1 MQAIL
6 EQQRSNVIQFPT
18 NRAAG
23 GGDGT
28 GSLIPVIRELISS
41 INNLTG
47 VMVGQTKG
55 GKIGSSSTNE
65 SLNSSLET
73 EVETGRYQETQ
84 LDLLKKIE
92 ANTRGGQ
99 VHPDGKP
106 KVTEDDSSGGLGLL
120 GTSLAVTAGVIA
132 GLVTAWA
139 KTVKFFVTGIGTGI
153 EKTVVFLSKWFPSLR
168 EALFNIETTFV
179 LLVESIKGIF
189 NTATAKIAEVFT
201 NLVGKMVKVFEG
213 AVEFF
218 KGIFGEGTGIGKVI
232 AAIKTSVT
240 NFLAPIAESFT
251 SMVEYSGKVITAI
264 RTSVGAFMSS
274 ISEGFAV
281 MGEASGPISKAIS
294 FVKSSI
300 AGVMEFFGGFGTFF
314 AEIGGKMELFSK
326 LFGAVSKV
334 VSKIAYPL
342 MVVMAVWDTI
352 KGAMAGWEE
361 GGLVGA
367 IGGAIKGL
375 FNSLIGGVLDMIKGA
390 ISWIAGA
397 LGFTAV
403 EDFLDSFSFE
413 DLFSDFVDAVLFIP
427 KKIQEFIM
435 SPIETLKKLGESMMS
450 LWEPIK
456 NIMGALVDAYLWLP
470 RQLFGLINDYIVTPL
485 TDVFKPLT
493 DFFKGLAEKIMGVF
507 EDFGI
512 PEMGFSILGKKFSVG
527 PWYPFRPDE
536 GTVRVGSDTQ
546 IDQKSTSGGDAGD
559 STTFKKNI
567 VSSGSGGVDE
577 DAMRANGM
585 SEEAIAKAK
594 ERNVDKTRV
603 LTTSEKVVN
612 GQAAFKED
620 FATFDP
626 KTGKAMLSGDSAA
639 TGVTTDA
646 QGNKSTN
653 GTREI
658 SKRAFDQIKSNAQAG
673 GDNSKIAEI
682 VKEDDAYQK
691 LSWFDKRKVD
701 VGYAK
706 ASDLLA
712 VSQPD
717 QAEAVTKKSSDAAS
731 LKENINK
738 ASGNTN
744 VVNSPLTTYN
754 NQKVTNVKAP
764 IRNQESSIGEWL
776 KSKYQ

>member
-6 EQQRSNVIQFPT
+6 EQQRSNVIQFPRT
-18 NRAAG
+18 AAG
-23 GGDGT
+23 GGDNT
-28 GSLIPVIRELISS
+28 GGLIPVIKDLIAS
-41 INNLTG
+41 IDKLTG
-47 VMVGQTKG
+47 VMVGQAK
-55 GKIGSSSTNE
+55 GKISSASTNG
-65 SLNSSLET
+65 SLNSSLES

-99 VHPDGKP
+99 VHADGKP
-106 KVTEDDSSGGLGLL
+106 KTNEDDSGGGLGLGL
-120 GTSLAVTAGVIA
+120 SIIAVAAGTIA
-132 GLVTAWA
+132 GLVSAWL
-139 KTVKFFVTGIGTGI
+139 KTVKFFVTGIGVGI

-189 NTATAKIAEVFT
+189 NSATAKIAEVFT
-201 NLVGKMVKVFEG
+201 NLVGKMVKVFDS

-218 KGIFGEGTGIGKVI
+218 RGIFGEGTGIGKVI

-251 SMVEYSGKVITAI
+251 SMIEYSGKVITAI

-403 EDFLDSFSFE
+403 EEFLDSFSFE

-427 KKIQEFIM
+427 QTIQNLIM
-435 SPIETLKKLGESMMS
+435 SPIETLKKLGSS
-450 LWEPIK
+450 LADMFDPIK
-456 NIMGALVDAYLWLP
+456 NIMSALVDVYLFIP
-470 RQLFGLINDYIVTPL
+470 KQLFGLINDYIITPL
-485 TDVFKPLT
+485 TDVFKPVIN
-493 DFFKGLAEKIMGVF
+493 FFKNIAEQIMSVF

-536 GTVRVGSDTQ
+536 GTTRVASDTKL
-546 IDQKSTSGGDAGD
+546 DETSGGDAGD

-567 VSSGSGGVDE
+567 VASGSGGVDE

-585 SEEAIAKAK
+585 SEEDIAKAK

-626 KTGKAMLSGDSAA
+626 KTGKAMLSGDAAA

-646 QGNKSTN
+646 EGNKSTN

-658 SKRAFDQIKSNAQAG
+658 STRAFSQIKANAKAG
-673 GDNSKIAEI
+673 GDNEKVAEI

-706 ASDLLA
+706 ASELLA
-712 VSQPD
+712 VSQPET
-717 QAEAVTKKSSDAAS
+717 ANAVTKKSSDSAS
-731 LKENINK
+731 LKENLSK
-738 ASGNTN
+738 ASGGDTS
-744 VVNSPLTTYN
+744 VVNSPMTTYN

-764 IRNQESSIGEWL
+764 IRNQESSVGEWL
-776 KSKYQ
+776 KSKYI

>member
-6 EQQRSNVIQFPT
+6 EQQRSNVIQFPS
-18 NRAAG
+18 NRTAG

-28 GSLIPVIRELISS
+28 GRLVPVIRELISS
-41 INNLTG
+41 INTLTG
-47 VMVGQTKG
+47 VMVGQAKG
-55 GKIGSSSTNE
+55 GPVALQGPTND
-65 SLNSSLET
+65 SLNSTLES

-92 ANTRGGQ
+92 ENTRGGK
-99 VHPDGKP
+99 VTPDGKP
-106 KVTEDDSSGGLGLL
+106 KAAPEEDSGGLGLL
-120 GTSLAVTAGVIA
+120 GTTVAVTAGIIA
-132 GLVTAWA
+132 GLVSAWA
-139 KTVKFFVTGIGTGI
+139 KTVKFFVTGIGVGI
-153 EKTVVFLSKWFPSLR
+153 EKTVVFLSKWFPSLKQI
-168 EALFNIETTFV
+168 LFNIETTFV
-179 LLVESIKGIF
+179 LLVEAVKGIF
-189 NTATAKIAEVFT
+189 NSATAKIGAVFN
-201 NLVGKMVKVFEG
+201 NLVGKIGMAFEG
-213 AVEFF
+213 AIEFF
-218 KGIFGEGTGIGKVI
+218 RGIFGEGTAIGKI
-232 AAIKTSVT
+232 ITSIKTAVS
-240 NFLAPIAESFT
+240 NFLTP
-251 SMVEYSGKVITAI
+251 
-264 RTSVGAFMSS
+264 
-274 ISEGFAV
+274 ISEGFAT
-281 MGEASGPISKAIS
+281 MTEASAPISKAVAWIR
-294 FVKSSI
+294 SSI

-314 AEIGGKMELFSK
+314 AEIGGKMEIFSK

-342 MVVMAVWDTI
+342 MIIMAVWDTI

-403 EDFLDSFSFE
+403 EEFLDSFSFE

-427 KKIQEFIM
+427 QTIQNLIM
-435 SPIETLKKLGESMMS
+435 SPIETLKKLGSS
-450 LWEPIK
+450 LADMWEPIK
-456 NIMGALVDAYLWLP
+456 NIMSALVDVYLFIP
-470 RQLFGLINDYIVTPL
+470 RQLFGLINDYIITPL
-485 TDVFKPLT
+485 TDVFKPVIN
-493 DFFKGLAEKIMGVF
+493 FFKNIAEQIMSVF

-512 PEMGFSILGKKFSVG
+512 PEMGFSILGKKFSIG

-536 GTVRVGSDTQ
+536 GTTRVASDTKLDETSTVANNNV
-546 IDQKSTSGGDAGD
+546 DQKTNFTKS
-559 STTFKKNI
+559 I
-567 VSSGSGGVDE
+567 VASGSGGVDE
-577 DAMRANGM
+577 EAMRANGM
-585 SEEAIAKAK
+585 SEEQIQKAK

-603 LTTSEKVVN
+603 LTKSEKIDN
-612 GQAAFKED
+612 GQVAFKED

-658 SKRAFDQIKSNAQAG
+658 SKRAFDQIKSNAKAG
-673 GDNSKIAEI
+673 GDNEKIAEI

-717 QAEAVTKKSSDAAS
+717 TATAVTKKSSDAAS

-738 ASGNTN
+738 AAGNTN

-764 IRNQESSIGEWL
+764 IRNQESSVGDWL